1 MGRKIVIPG
10 QFLSDD
16 EKYAGMGTYV
26 KDGKV
31 YSLLYGILNDKNKLT
46 VVPFSGKYIPSRR
59 DLIIGTVIQ
68 ITPSNWIFEI
78 CSPYDGL
85 LHVSEYPRRIESSKM
100 QSIMD
105 VGDSAILR
113 IKDVNIFMKVEL
125 TLRERG
131 LGPIKNGRI
140 IEIMPT
146 KVPRVIGHSGSMI
159 SMLTK
164 ETNCEIFIGQNGR
177 IWIKGRDRDMD
188 DLAKAIDLIVR
199 ESHLPGL
206 TDRVFQ
212 FLKNKRDVERGLKP
226 DESLEDELDVQTID
240 KNGEIPDET
249 SRKIDMLLDSADE

>member
-26 KDGKV
+26 KNGKV
-31 YSLLYGILNDKNKLT
+31 YSLLYGILNDKNKLS

-59 DLIIGTVIQ
+59 DLIVGTVIL

-78 CSPYDGL
+78 GSPYDGL
-85 LHVSEYPRRIESSKM
+85 LHVSEYPRRVESSKM
-100 QSIMD
+100 RSIMN

-113 IKDVNIFMKVEL
+113 IKDVNTNMKVEL

-131 LGPIKNGRI
+131 LGPINDGRI
-140 IEIMPT
+140 IEIMPM

-164 ETNCEIFIGQNGR
+164 ETKCEIFIGQNGR
-177 IWIKGRDRDMD
+177 IWIKGKDGDMD
-188 DLAKAIDLIVR
+188 DLAKAIDMIIR
-199 ESHLPGL
+199 ESHVPGL
-206 TDRVFQ
+206 TEMVFQ
-212 FLKNKRDVERGLKP
+212 FLKNKRDVETELEP
-226 DESLEDELDVQTID
+226 DESLEDELDAQTID
-240 KNGEIPDET
+240 NNGEIPDET
-249 SRKIDMLLDSADE
+249 SRKIDMLLDAADD